1 MADRL
6 DLVVTGV
13 GLTTPVGL
21 GAAASCAAL
30 RAGISRLAQVH
41 SALVSGEQVEDVPAV
56 GGRVPTEWLDGPPE
70 EPEWPGH
77 DRFEVEAP
85 VPEYLQIE
93 SGAARLEHIGR
104 PALREAWEDAG
115 LDRVTTA
122 DLRVGYALGLS
133 TEDDARTVADR
144 LNWPTKAACEIATRD
159 GRAAFWSALREGA
172 KRLLQ
177 GEIDVLVVGGLDSR
191 VRGEILVAMASAGTL
206 KTDTQPHGTIPGE
219 AAGFVVIEREE
230 AARTRGATVRARLP
244 VLVAEHEETVGTDEA
259 NRAAALGRAFQ
270 RIHRAAEYTERDR
283 LVICDLNGDRYR
295 HIEWGYAAT
304 RGLPLEGDIHVWH
317 PADCIGDA
325 GAASGAVN
333 LIWAVEALTREYAET
348 DRILVWGAS
357 DGPLRAAS
365 LVCRGGD

>member
-1 MADRL
+1 MADGL

-21 GAAASCAAL
+21 GAAPSCAAL

-41 SALVSGEQVEDVPAV
+41 GALVAGEQVEDVPAV

-77 DRFEVEAP
+77 ERFEVETP
-85 VPEYLQIE
+85 VPEFLRIE
-93 SGAARLEHIGR
+93 SGVERLERIGR

-115 LDRVTTA
+115 FAHAATS

-133 TEDDARTVADR
+133 AEDDARAVADR
-144 LNWPTKAACEIATRD
+144 LDWPTPAACEIATRD

-177 GEIDVLVVGGLDSR
+177 DEIDVLIAGGLDSR
-191 VRGEILVAMASAGTL
+191 VRAEILVAMANAGTL
-206 KTDTQPHGTIPGE
+206 KTDVAPHGVIPGE
-219 AAGFVVIEREE
+219 AAGFIVLEREA
-230 AARTRGATVRARLP
+230 AARARGGVVRARLP
-244 VLVAEHEETVGTDEA
+244 ILVAEHEETAETGDA

-270 RIHRAAEYTERDR
+270 RVHRAAGYTEPDR

-295 HIEWGYAAT
+295 HLEWGYAAT

-317 PADCIGDA
+317 PADCIGDC

-333 LIWAVEALTREYAET
+333 LIWAVEALTRGYAET

-357 DGPLRAAS
+357 DGPLRAAG
-365 LVCRGGD
+365 LVRGGE